1 MTRVLVIDDEP
12 QIPRALKINLSVP
25 GYDVSTAATGAAA
38 LSAAAE
44 HRPDADMRNR
54 AVRLRRRRSGFRVAG
69 LIAHRPKRLRFDY

>member
-38 LSAAAE
+38 LSAAE